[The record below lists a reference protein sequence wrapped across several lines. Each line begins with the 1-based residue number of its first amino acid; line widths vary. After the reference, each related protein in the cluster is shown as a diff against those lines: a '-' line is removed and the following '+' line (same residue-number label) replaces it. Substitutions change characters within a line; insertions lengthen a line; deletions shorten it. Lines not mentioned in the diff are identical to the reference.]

1 MKKILIVIMG
11 CMLAASLVACGNKES
26 SEPNTEV
33 ITEVTGIQEEVGK
46 VMDDSLKNPDK
57 NTDDLQNQDNESGET
72 EEANVDEEIKNGAV
86 YINDDGNA
94 CTTINLDN
102 NEAVF
107 MWYGADTD
115 GNEACLIMTGSI
127 DGNTITLTDAT
138 ETTGDAKTYTAKL
151 NGKIDTEDS
160 YVEFDFKGA
169 DFELSWV
176 MNNIPDKQK
185 AQQSVNYIQDGIY
198 GILNTEQ

>member
-1 MKKILIVIMG
+1 MKKILTLIMG

-26 SEPNTEV
+26 SEPKGV
-33 ITEVTGIQEEVGK
+33 QEEVGK
-46 VMDDSLKNPDK
+46 VMDDSLKNLDK
-57 NTDDLQNQDNESGET
+57 NTDDLQNQNNESGEV

-107 MWYGADTD
+107 IWYGADAD
-115 GNEACLIMTGSI
+115 GNEAFLIMTGSI
-127 DGNTITLTDAT
+127 DGDTITLTDTTEAT
-138 ETTGDAKTYTAKL
+138 DASGDAKTYTAKL

-160 YVEFDFKGA
+160 YVEFDFEGA
-169 DFELSWV
+169 DSELSWV
-176 MNNIPDKQK
+176 MNNISDKQK

-198 GILNTEQ
+198 GILNTANTKQ